1 MTLDV
6 KNIHSVVHH
15 EDPLCTVLDYARNLN
30 LGQREVQLG
39 EPVSLERSDF
49 EEQQENSGQQDGED
63 DGLQEYDSSSS
74 DEESNESLP
83 DGETVCDNGDI
94 PSLEREADF
103 LLGGV
108 YRFGRIIHFNSRIAI
123 S

>member
-15 EDPLCTVLDYARNLN
+15 EDQLCTVLDYARNLN

-63 DGLQEYDSSSS
+63 DGL
-74 DEESNESLP
+74 
-83 DGETVCDNGDI
+83 
-94 PSLEREADF
+94 
-103 LLGGV
+103 
-108 YRFGRIIHFNSRIAI
+108 
-123 S
+123 

>member
-30 LGQREVQLG
+30 LDQREVQLG
-39 EPVSLERSDF
+39 EPISLERSDF

-63 DGLQEYDSSSS
+63 DGL
-74 DEESNESLP
+74 
-83 DGETVCDNGDI
+83 
-94 PSLEREADF
+94 
-103 LLGGV
+103 
-108 YRFGRIIHFNSRIAI
+108 
-123 S
+123 